1 MFNSLKNLRKKK
13 IFFFK
18 INVDLRAILDEEI
31 IEKQK
36 KHTDLMW
43 FNGLLTS
50 TKQRKIFSLYV
61 KLGLHNRIFILIIR

>member
-43 FNGLLTS
+43 FNELPTGIKKKTF
-50 TKQRKIFSLYV
+50 TICQI
-61 KLGLHNRIFILIIR
+61 RIT

>member
-43 FNGLLTS
+43 FNELPTGIKKKTF
-50 TKQRKIFSLYV
+50 TTCQI
-61 KLGLHNRIFILIIR
+61 RIT

>member
-43 FNGLLTS
+43 FNGLPTGIEKK
-50 TKQRKIFSLYV
+50 TFTICQ
-61 KLGLHNRIFILIIR
+61 IRVT